1 MRRHSEHQG
10 GPRLPYTATAGAC
23 AAQWRNQIDP
33 LMFLDT
39 TSAEVGDD
47 NPVQEKPQTPRSRWI
62 EIERARRAYY
72 SGWSARMRAALA
84 VSPVYGSPQH

>member
-1 MRRHSEHQG
+1 
-10 GPRLPYTATAGAC
+10 
-23 AAQWRNQIDP
+23 
-33 LMFLDT
+33 MFLDT
-39 TSAEVGDD
+39 TPAAESGDD
-47 NPVQEKPQTPRSRWI
+47 PVQEKPQTSRSRWA